1 MNLRR
6 IDLNLLTIFDAIMT
20 EGSITKAAA
29 RLGMTQPALSNALTR
44 LRRLVD
50 DPLFVRVGNKIVPTP
65 RAEAL
70 SVPVRQALDLAKSA
84 LSGHPTE
91 AAGDETRVFTLA
103 LGDAGE
109 TIALPRAFAKLRQEA
124 GATPRL
130 RLKCALPHAITDELR
145 SGAVDLAWLAFPPRL
160 HDVSM
165 EPVIRDELVCMVAAE
180 SAGKEEMTPERY
192 LALDHVGLVSEATL
206 EMHGFDGWR
215 MRRKILVEVHNYAL
229 LAMLVA
235 TAGLAATL
243 PSRLAHHYATVYGLA
258 VHPLPFDAPPAIFYQ
273 AWPRG
278 LTEDR
283 AHIRLRRAFKV
294 AVR

>member
-20 EGSITKAAA
+20 EGSITRAAA

-50 DPLFVRVGNKIVPTP
+50 DPLFIRVGNKIVPTP

-70 SVPVRQALDLAKSA
+70 SLPIRQALDLAERA
-84 LSGHPTE
+84 LSGHPADATR
-91 AAGDETRVFTLA
+91 DETRVFTLA
-103 LGDAGE
+103 LGDTGE
-109 TIALPRAFAKLRQEA
+109 TIALPRALEKLRREA
-124 GATPRL
+124 GATPHL
-130 RLKCALPHAITDELR
+130 QLKCAPPHTIAEELG

-160 HDVSM
+160 RDVSV
-165 EPVIRDELVCMVAAE
+165 EPVIRDEFVCMVGGKE
-180 SAGKEEMTPERY
+180 SREEEMTTERY
-192 LALDHVGLVSEATL
+192 LALDHVDLVPEIASEG
-206 EMHGFDGWR
+206 HGFGGWR
-215 MRRKILVEVHNYAL
+215 KRRKILMEVHNYAL

-243 PSRLAHHYATVYGLA
+243 PSRIAQHYAKSYGLA
-258 VHPLPFDAPPAIFYQ
+258 VHPLPFDAPPAIIYQ

-283 AHIRLRRAFKV
+283 THIRLRRAFRV
-294 AVR
+294 AAR